1 MSIFNFKDTEETNE
15 NVEQCDNTEK
25 RRNQILEMP
34 EDYDDNFDKKMDQ
47 YDHTESEKKPDKGSQ
62 GDSNGFLQHIK
73 SIFSKNQIDETIM
86 EKPDSNGE
94 RIDSKTFRESLKVT
108 MSPDEV
114 KQYNKEHGYPDVIM
128 DRPKG
133 GWERTPYKDDPRL
146 EDDDESMNK
155 EQNDNLD

>member
-1 MSIFNFKDTEETNE
+1 
-15 NVEQCDNTEK
+15 
-25 RRNQILEMP
+25 
-34 EDYDDNFDKKMDQ
+34 
-47 YDHTESEKKPDKGSQ
+47 
-62 GDSNGFLQHIK
+62 
-73 SIFSKNQIDETIM
+73 M